1 MAFPF
6 GNHPTLHEYI
16 GWANQQGCTTKSGVM
31 GVDGKM
37 VTYHLIVAPNG
48 RHLIVSGPSMSER
61 LLPRT
66 VAYYDRR
73 LGLDS
78 PFSKLGSGGEMPDQ

>member
-1 MAFPF
+1 M
-6 GNHPTLHEYI
+6 HEYI

-31 GVDGKM
+31 GVDSKM
-37 VTYHLIVAPNG
+37 VTYHLVVAKSG
-48 RHLIVSGPSMSER
+48 RHLIISGPSMAER

-78 PFSKLGSGGEMPDQ
+78 PFSKLGTGSEVPDQ